1 MEIVDIFG
9 CLQRD
14 HRAVESLF
22 EAISLREKTDPRA
35 VAEEYRLLREELRI
49 HGLAEEEVLYPF
61 LQRESDTGRLATE
74 AMGEHDKIDDLLEEL
89 DTLVPTDDAW
99 HVRFERLWSVVS
111 QHVAREEGEIFP
123 YLRRTFP
130 EGEVL
135 ALCPRFEEARSR
147 ARAFLKAA

>member
-1 MEIVDIFG
+1 MEIVDIFS

-22 EAISLREKTDPRA
+22 EAISIAGPDDPRDA
-35 VAEEYRLLREELRI
+35 LERYRQLREELRV

-74 AMGEHDKIDDLLEEL
+74 AMGEHDRIDDLLEEL
-89 DTLVPTDDAW
+89 DTLTPADDAGR
-99 HVRFERLWSVVS
+99 VRFERLWSVVT

-130 EGEVL
+130 MDEVS
-135 ALCPRFEEARSR
+135 ALCARFEQARDR
-147 ARAFLKAA
+147 ARDFLKAA